1 MNRTIEKIRRAG
13 EGMFIERTFFNEIE
27 IAAWLESQGYKV
39 VATELRCGLD
49 RALARTACG
58 MTVCA
63 NGYTYAAGGDRCDA
77 WRPAPTARHTQPQRR
92 HDGQQVGTASGTP
105 YGIVG
110 GFAVEPIA

>member
-13 EGMFIERTFFNEIE
+13 EGMFIRTFEDEIE
-27 IAAWLESQGYKV
+27 ISAWLESQGYEV

-77 WRPAPTARHTQPQRR
+77 WRPAPTA
-92 HDGQQVGTASGTP
+92 
-105 YGIVG
+105 
-110 GFAVEPIA
+110 